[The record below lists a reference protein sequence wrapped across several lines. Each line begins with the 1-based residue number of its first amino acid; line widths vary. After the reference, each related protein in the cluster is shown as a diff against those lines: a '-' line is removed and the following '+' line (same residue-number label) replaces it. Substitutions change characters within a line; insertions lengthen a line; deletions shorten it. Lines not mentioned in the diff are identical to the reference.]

1 MSFKPLENALDF
13 IDTPERMKKS
23 CDDLETEIENNPTEE
38 NIEKLKTM
46 KEIMRLLSL
55 RQSGGKSRR
64 RHHRRSSKK
73 HKKARKSRR
82 ANRRHSRKH

>member
-1 MSFKPLENALDF
+1 MSLKPLNSFSFLG
-13 IDTPERMKKS
+13 TPERMQKS
-23 CDDLETEIENNPTEE
+23 CDDLETEIKNNPTEE

-55 RQSGGKSRR
+55 LTQSGGKSRR

-82 ANRRHSRKH
+82 ASRRHSRKH